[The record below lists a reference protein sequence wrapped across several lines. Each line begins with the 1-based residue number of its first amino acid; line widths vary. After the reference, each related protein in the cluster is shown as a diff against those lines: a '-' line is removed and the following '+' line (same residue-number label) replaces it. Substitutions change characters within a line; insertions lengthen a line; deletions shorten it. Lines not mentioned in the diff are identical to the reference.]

1 MFDSLKLA
9 FSHVVDNKV
18 VGLDYDAT
26 ASPEEQIAVINKAS
40 SVAIFFENQS
50 EMIEAQAQLTQFKE
64 FSQRDD
70 SPIDAYTGNV
80 HSKTT
85 SNGKQMIKLPRKPDT
100 RASLS
105 DILALATDSASL
117 T

>member
-1 MFDSLKLA
+1 MFGDLKLT
-9 FSHVVDNKV
+9 FSHIVDKDVVSLN
-18 VGLDYDAT
+18 YDAT
-26 ASPEEQIAVINKAS
+26 ASPEEQIAVINKAT
-40 SVAIFFENQS
+40 SVSIFFENQS
-50 EMIEAQAQLTQFKE
+50 EMVEAQAQLTQFQE

-80 HSKTT
+80 HHKTT
-85 SNGKQMIKLPRKPDT
+85 KNGNQMIKLPRKPDT

>member
-1 MFDSLKLA
+1 MFDGLKLA
-9 FSHVVDNKV
+9 FSHIVDNKV
-18 VGLDYDAT
+18 VVLYYDAT

-40 SVAIFFENQS
+40 SVSIFFENQS

-64 FSQRDD
+64 FSQRED

-80 HSKTT
+80 FSKAT
-85 SNGKQMIKLPRKPDT
+85 SNGNQVMRLPRKPDN

-105 DILALATDSASL
+105 DIFALATDSASL